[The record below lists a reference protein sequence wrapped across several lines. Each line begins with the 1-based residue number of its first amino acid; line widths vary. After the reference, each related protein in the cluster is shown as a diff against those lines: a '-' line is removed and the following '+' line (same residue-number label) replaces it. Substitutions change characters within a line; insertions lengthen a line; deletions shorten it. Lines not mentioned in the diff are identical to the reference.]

1 MPTPVPEACWYWYWQ
16 HQADA
21 SRLWHSGSVPTTT
34 NRTELRDFLRSRRA
48 RVSPEDVGIPAT
60 VRRRTPGLRR
70 EEVAQLAGVGITWY
84 TWLEQG
90 RPINVSSQVL
100 DAVAR
105 TLFLDA
111 AERDHLYRLAEVP
124 QPPAVSDPPTEL
136 PGHLDSVLGAL
147 DPLPAMLVDARTD
160 VLRWNRA
167 YAALHPALV
176 SAPPGERNTL
186 WQLFAAPEGQ
196 PRIVNR
202 DEQAPEAVA
211 RFRYRYSQNA
221 GDRRWQDFVARLCTV
236 SPLFS
241 RLWATHDVAPPHLCD
256 KRYDITGIGEV
267 SLRATS
273 MELTDHPGVR
283 LVVQTPTDRRSRENI
298 DRLLRRATHL

>member
-1 MPTPVPEACWYWYWQ
+1 MP
-16 HQADA
+16 
-21 SRLWHSGSVPTTT
+21 PTV

-70 EEVAQLAGVGITWY
+70 EEVAQLAGIGITWY

-105 TLFLDA
+105 TLFLSA
-111 AERDHLYRLAEVP
+111 AEREHLYRLAEVP
-124 QPPAVSDPPTEL
+124 QPPAISDPPIEL
-136 PGHLDSVLGAL
+136 PDHLDSVLGAL
-147 DPLPAMLVDARTD
+147 DPLPAMLVDGRTD

-176 SAPPGERNTL
+176 SAPPGRRNTL
-186 WQLFAAPEGQ
+186 WQLFAAPEEQ

-202 DEQAPEAVA
+202 EEQAPEAVA
-211 RFRYRYSQNA
+211 GFRYRYSQNA
-221 GDRRWQDFVARLCTV
+221 GDARWQDFVARLCTA

-256 KRYDITGIGEV
+256 KRYDIPGIGEV

-283 LVVQTPTDRRSRENI
+283 LVVQTPTDESSRENV
-298 DRLLRRATHL
+298 DRLLRRATHV

>member
-1 MPTPVPEACWYWYWQ
+1 MP
-16 HQADA
+16 
-21 SRLWHSGSVPTTT
+21 PTV

-70 EEVAQLAGVGITWY
+70 EEVAQLAGIGITWY

-105 TLFLDA
+105 TLFLSA
-111 AERDHLYRLAEVP
+111 AEREHLYRLAEVP
-124 QPPAVSDPPTEL
+124 QPPAISDPPIEL
-136 PGHLDSVLGAL
+136 PDHLDSVLGAL
-147 DPLPAMLVDARTD
+147 DPLPAMLVDGRTD

-176 SAPPGERNTL
+176 SAPPGRRNTL
-186 WQLFAAPEGQ
+186 WQLFAAPEEQ

-202 DEQAPEAVA
+202 EEQAPEAVA
-211 RFRYRYSQNA
+211 GFRYRYSQNA
-221 GDRRWQDFVARLCTV
+221 GDARWQDFVARLCTA

-256 KRYDITGIGEV
+256 KRYDIPGIGEV

-283 LVVQTPTDRRSRENI
+283 LVVQTPTAESSRENV
-298 DRLLRRATHL
+298 DRLLRRATHV

>member
-1 MPTPVPEACWYWYWQ
+1 M
-16 HQADA
+16 
-21 SRLWHSGSVPTTT
+21 

-70 EEVAQLAGVGITWY
+70 EEVAQLAGIGITWY

-105 TLFLDA
+105 TLFLSA
-111 AERDHLYRLAEVP
+111 AEREHLYRLAEVP
-124 QPPAVSDPPTEL
+124 QPPAISDPPIEL
-136 PGHLDSVLGAL
+136 PDHLDSVLGAL
-147 DPLPAMLVDARTD
+147 DPLPAMLVDGRTD

-176 SAPPGERNTL
+176 SAPPGRRNTL
-186 WQLFAAPEGQ
+186 WQLFAAPEEQ

-202 DEQAPEAVA
+202 EEQAPEAVA
-211 RFRYRYSQNA
+211 GFRYRYSQNA
-221 GDRRWQDFVARLCTV
+221 GDARWQDFVARLCAA

-256 KRYDITGIGEV
+256 KRYDIPGIGEV

-283 LVVQTPTDRRSRENI
+283 LVVQTPTDESSRENV
-298 DRLLRRATHL
+298 DRLLRRATHV

>member
-1 MPTPVPEACWYWYWQ
+1 M
-16 HQADA
+16 
-21 SRLWHSGSVPTTT
+21 

-70 EEVAQLAGVGITWY
+70 EEVAQLAGIGITWY

-105 TLFLDA
+105 TLFLSA
-111 AERDHLYRLAEVP
+111 AEREHLYRLAEVP
-124 QPPAVSDPPTEL
+124 QPPAISDPPIEL
-136 PGHLDSVLGAL
+136 PDHLDSVLGAL
-147 DPLPAMLVDARTD
+147 DPLPAMLVDGRTD

-176 SAPPGERNTL
+176 SAPPGRRNTL
-186 WQLFAAPEGQ
+186 WQLFAAPEEQ

-202 DEQAPEAVA
+202 EEQAPEAVA
-211 RFRYRYSQNA
+211 GFRYRYSQNA
-221 GDRRWQDFVARLCTV
+221 GDARWQDFVARLCTA

-256 KRYDITGIGEV
+256 KRYDIPGIGEV

-283 LVVQTPTDRRSRENI
+283 LVVQTPTDESSRENV
-298 DRLLRRATHL
+298 DRLLRRATHV

>member
-1 MPTPVPEACWYWYWQ
+1 V
-16 HQADA
+16 
-21 SRLWHSGSVPTTT
+21 

-70 EEVAQLAGVGITWY
+70 EEVAQLAGIGITWY

-105 TLFLDA
+105 TLFLSA
-111 AERDHLYRLAEVP
+111 AEREHLYRLAEVP
-124 QPPAVSDPPTEL
+124 QPPAISDPPIEL
-136 PGHLDSVLGAL
+136 PDHLDSVLGAL
-147 DPLPAMLVDARTD
+147 DPLPAMLVDGRTD

-176 SAPPGERNTL
+176 SAPPGRRNTL
-186 WQLFAAPEGQ
+186 WQLFAAPEEQ

-202 DEQAPEAVA
+202 EEQAPEAVA
-211 RFRYRYSQNA
+211 GFRYRYSQNA
-221 GDRRWQDFVARLCTV
+221 GDARWQDFVARLCTA

-256 KRYDITGIGEV
+256 KRYDIPGIGEV

-283 LVVQTPTDRRSRENI
+283 LVVQTPTDESSRENV
-298 DRLLRRATHL
+298 DRLLRRATHV

>member
-1 MPTPVPEACWYWYWQ
+1 
-16 HQADA
+16 
-21 SRLWHSGSVPTTT
+21 
-34 NRTELRDFLRSRRA
+34 
-48 RVSPEDVGIPAT
+48 

-211 RFRYRYSQNA
+211 GFRYRYSENA
-221 GDRRWQDFVARLCTV
+221 GDRRWQDFVARLCTA

>member
-1 MPTPVPEACWYWYWQ
+1 MQ
-16 HQADA
+16 
-21 SRLWHSGSVPTTT
+21 TTA
-34 NRTELRDFLRSRRA
+34 NRTELREFLRSRRA
-48 RVSPEDVGIPAT
+48 RVSPEDVGIPPG

-111 AERDHLYRLAEVP
+111 AERDHLYRLAQIP
-124 QPPAVSDPPTEL
+124 QPPVTSDPPTEI
-136 PGHLDSVLGAL
+136 PGDLDTVLGAL
-147 DPLPAMLVDARTD
+147 DPLPAMLVNARTD

-176 SAPPGERNTL
+176 SAPAGQRNTL
-186 WQLFAAPEGQ
+186 WHLFAAPDGQ
-196 PRIVNR
+196 HRIVNR

-211 RFRYRYSQNA
+211 GFRYRYSQNV
-221 GDRRWQDFVARLCTV
+221 GDPQWQDFVTRLRAA

-241 RLWATHDVAPPHLCD
+241 RLWARHDVAPPHLCD
-256 KRYDITGIGEV
+256 KRYDIPGIGDV
-267 SLRATS
+267 SLRATG

-283 LVVQTPTDRRSRENI
+283 LVVHTPTDRRSRENI

>member
-1 MPTPVPEACWYWYWQ
+1 MPP
-16 HQADA
+16 
-21 SRLWHSGSVPTTT
+21 SV
-34 NRTELRDFLRSRRA
+34 NRTELREFLRSRRA
-48 RVSPEDVGIPAT
+48 RVTPEDVGIPAT

-70 EEVAQLAGVGITWY
+70 EEVAQLAGIGITWY

-105 TLFLDA
+105 TLFLSA
-111 AERDHLYRLAEVP
+111 AEREHLYRLAEVP
-124 QPPAVSDPPTEL
+124 QPPAISDPPIEL
-136 PGHLDSVLGAL
+136 PDHLDSVLGAL
-147 DPLPAMLVDARTD
+147 DPLPAMLVDGRTD

-176 SAPPGERNTL
+176 SAPPGRRNTL
-186 WQLFAAPEGQ
+186 WQLFAAPEEQ

-202 DEQAPEAVA
+202 EEQAPEAVA
-211 RFRYRYSQNA
+211 GFRYRYSQNA
-221 GDRRWQDFVARLCTV
+221 GDARWQDFVARLCAA

-256 KRYDITGIGEV
+256 KRYDIPGIGEV

-283 LVVQTPTDRRSRENI
+283 LVVQTPTDESSRENV
-298 DRLLRRATHL
+298 DRLLRRATHV

>member
-1 MPTPVPEACWYWYWQ
+1 MP
-16 HQADA
+16 
-21 SRLWHSGSVPTTT
+21 PTV
-34 NRTELRDFLRSRRA
+34 NRTELREFLRSRRA
-48 RVSPEDVGIPAT
+48 RVTPEDVGIPAT

-70 EEVAQLAGVGITWY
+70 EEVAQLAGIGITWY

-105 TLFLDA
+105 TLFLSA
-111 AERDHLYRLAEVP
+111 AEREHLYRLAEVP
-124 QPPAVSDPPTEL
+124 QPPAISDPPIEL
-136 PGHLDSVLGAL
+136 PDHLDSVLGAL
-147 DPLPAMLVDARTD
+147 DPLPAMLVDGRTD

-176 SAPPGERNTL
+176 SAPPGRRNTL
-186 WQLFAAPEGQ
+186 WQLFAAPEEQ

-202 DEQAPEAVA
+202 EEQAPEAVA
-211 RFRYRYSQNA
+211 GFRYRYSQNA
-221 GDRRWQDFVARLCTV
+221 GDARWQDFVARLCAA

-256 KRYDITGIGEV
+256 KRYDIPGIGEV

-283 LVVQTPTDRRSRENI
+283 LVVQTPTDESSRENV
-298 DRLLRRATHL
+298 DRLLRRATHV

>member
-1 MPTPVPEACWYWYWQ
+1 MP
-16 HQADA
+16 
-21 SRLWHSGSVPTTT
+21 PTV

-70 EEVAQLAGVGITWY
+70 EEVAQLAGIGITWY

-105 TLFLDA
+105 TLFLSA
-111 AERDHLYRLAEVP
+111 AEREHLYRLAEVP
-124 QPPAVSDPPTEL
+124 QPPAISDPPIEL
-136 PGHLDSVLGAL
+136 PDHLDSVLGAL
-147 DPLPAMLVDARTD
+147 DPLPAMLVDGRTD

-176 SAPPGERNTL
+176 SAPPGRRNTL
-186 WQLFAAPEGQ
+186 WQLFAAPEEQ

-202 DEQAPEAVA
+202 EEQAPEAVA
-211 RFRYRYSQNA
+211 GFRYRYSQNA
-221 GDRRWQDFVARLCTV
+221 GDPRWQDFVARLCTA

-256 KRYDITGIGEV
+256 KRYDIPGIGEV

-283 LVVQTPTDRRSRENI
+283 LVVQTPTDESSRENV
-298 DRLLRRATHL
+298 DRLLRRATHV

>member
-1 MPTPVPEACWYWYWQ
+1 M
-16 HQADA
+16 
-21 SRLWHSGSVPTTT
+21 
-34 NRTELRDFLRSRRA
+34 NRTELREFLRSRRA
-48 RVSPEDVGIPAT
+48 RVTPEDVGIPAT

-70 EEVAQLAGVGITWY
+70 EEVAQLAGIGITWY

-105 TLFLDA
+105 TLFLSA
-111 AERDHLYRLAEVP
+111 AEREHLYRLAEVP
-124 QPPAVSDPPTEL
+124 QPPAISDPPIEL
-136 PGHLDSVLGAL
+136 PDHLDSVLGAL
-147 DPLPAMLVDARTD
+147 DPLPAMLVDGRTD

-176 SAPPGERNTL
+176 SAPPGRRNTL
-186 WQLFAAPEGQ
+186 WQLFAAPEEQ

-202 DEQAPEAVA
+202 EEQAPEAVA
-211 RFRYRYSQNA
+211 GFRYRYSQNA
-221 GDRRWQDFVARLCTV
+221 GDARWQDFVARLCAA

-256 KRYDITGIGEV
+256 KRYDIPGIGEV

-283 LVVQTPTDRRSRENI
+283 LVVQTPTDESSRENV
-298 DRLLRRATHL
+298 DRLLRRATHV

>member
-1 MPTPVPEACWYWYWQ
+1 M
-16 HQADA
+16 
-21 SRLWHSGSVPTTT
+21 
-34 NRTELRDFLRSRRA
+34 RDFLRSRRA

-70 EEVAQLAGVGITWY
+70 EEVAQLAGIGITWY

-105 TLFLDA
+105 TLFLSA
-111 AERDHLYRLAEVP
+111 AEREHLYRLAEVP
-124 QPPAVSDPPTEL
+124 QPPAISDPPIEL
-136 PGHLDSVLGAL
+136 PDHLDSVLGAL
-147 DPLPAMLVDARTD
+147 DPLPAMLVDGRTD

-176 SAPPGERNTL
+176 SAPPGRRNTL
-186 WQLFAAPEGQ
+186 WQLFAAPEEQ
-196 PRIVNR
+196 PRIVNCE
-202 DEQAPEAVA
+202 EQAPEAVA
-211 RFRYRYSQNA
+211 GFRYRYSQNA
-221 GDRRWQDFVARLCTV
+221 GDARWQDFVARLCTA

-256 KRYDITGIGEV
+256 KRYDIPGIGEV

-283 LVVQTPTDRRSRENI
+283 LVVQTPTDESSRENV
-298 DRLLRRATHL
+298 DRLLRRATHV

>member
-1 MPTPVPEACWYWYWQ
+1 MPP
-16 HQADA
+16 
-21 SRLWHSGSVPTTT
+21 SV
-34 NRTELRDFLRSRRA
+34 NRTELREFLRSRRA
-48 RVSPEDVGIPAT
+48 RVTPEDVGIPAT

-70 EEVAQLAGVGITWY
+70 EEVAQLAGIGITWY

-105 TLFLDA
+105 TLFLSA
-111 AERDHLYRLAEVP
+111 AEREHLYRLAEVP
-124 QPPAVSDPPTEL
+124 QPPAISDPPIEL
-136 PGHLDSVLGAL
+136 PDHLDSVLGAL
-147 DPLPAMLVDARTD
+147 DPLPAMLVDGRTD

-176 SAPPGERNTL
+176 SAPPGRRNTL
-186 WQLFAAPEGQ
+186 WQLFAAPEEQ

-202 DEQAPEAVA
+202 EEQAPEAVA
-211 RFRYRYSQNA
+211 GFRYRYSQNA
-221 GDRRWQDFVARLCTV
+221 GDARWQDFVARLCTA

-256 KRYDITGIGEV
+256 KRYDIPGIGEV

-283 LVVQTPTDRRSRENI
+283 LVVQTPTDESSRENV
-298 DRLLRRATHL
+298 DRLLRRATHV

>member
-1 MPTPVPEACWYWYWQ
+1 MP
-16 HQADA
+16 
-21 SRLWHSGSVPTTT
+21 PTV
-34 NRTELRDFLRSRRA
+34 NRTELREFLRSRRA

-70 EEVAQLAGVGITWY
+70 EEVAQLAGIGITWY

-105 TLFLDA
+105 TLFLSA
-111 AERDHLYRLAEVP
+111 AEREHLYRLAEVP
-124 QPPAVSDPPTEL
+124 QPPAISDPPIEL

-147 DPLPAMLVDARTD
+147 DPLPAMLVDGRTD

-176 SAPPGERNTL
+176 SAPPGRRNTL
-186 WQLFAAPEGQ
+186 WQLFAAPEEQ

-202 DEQAPEAVA
+202 EEQAPEAVA
-211 RFRYRYSQNA
+211 GFRYRYSQNA
-221 GDRRWQDFVARLCTV
+221 GDARWQDFVARLCTA

-256 KRYDITGIGEV
+256 KRYDIPGIGEV

-283 LVVQTPTDRRSRENI
+283 LVVQTPTDESSRENV
-298 DRLLRRATHL
+298 DRLLRRATHV

>member
-1 MPTPVPEACWYWYWQ
+1 MP
-16 HQADA
+16 
-21 SRLWHSGSVPTTT
+21 
-34 NRTELRDFLRSRRA
+34 
-48 RVSPEDVGIPAT
+48 I
-60 VRRRTPGLRR
+60 
-70 EEVAQLAGVGITWY
+70 GVGITWY

-105 TLFLDA
+105 TLFLGA

-124 QPPAVSDPPTEL
+124 QPPVTSDPPSEL
-136 PGHLDSVLGAL
+136 PGHLDTVLAAL
-147 DPLPAMLVDARTD
+147 DPLPAMLVGARTD
-160 VLRWNRA
+160 VLHWNRA

-186 WQLFAAPEGQ
+186 WHLFAAPEGQ
-196 PRIVNR
+196 HHIVNR

-211 RFRYRYSQNA
+211 GFRYRYSQNA
-221 GDRRWQDFVARLCTV
+221 GDPRWQDFVTRLCIA

-267 SLRATS
+267 SLRATG
-273 MELTDHPGVR
+273 MELTDHPGIR
-283 LVVQTPTDRRSRENI
+283 LIVQTPTDRRSRENI
-298 DRLLRRATHL
+298 DRLLRRATQL

>member
-1 MPTPVPEACWYWYWQ
+1 M
-16 HQADA
+16 
-21 SRLWHSGSVPTTT
+21 PTTT
-34 NRTELRDFLRSRRA
+34 NRTELREFLRSRRA
-48 RVSPEDVGIPAT
+48 RVSPGDVGILPG

-105 TLFLDA
+105 TLSLGA

-124 QPPAVSDPPTEL
+124 QPPVISDPPSEL
-136 PGHLDSVLGAL
+136 PGHLDTVLGAL

-186 WQLFAAPEGQ
+186 WHLFAAPDGQ
-196 PRIVNR
+196 HPIVNR

-211 RFRYRYSQNA
+211 GFRYRYSQNA
-221 GDRRWQDFVARLCTV
+221 GDPRWQDFVTRLCAA

-267 SLRATS
+267 SLRATG

-283 LVVQTPTDRRSRENI
+283 LVVQTPTDRRSHENI

>member
-1 MPTPVPEACWYWYWQ
+1 M
-16 HQADA
+16 
-21 SRLWHSGSVPTTT
+21 
-34 NRTELRDFLRSRRA
+34 NRTELREFLRSRRA
-48 RVSPEDVGIPAT
+48 RVTPEDVGIPAT

-70 EEVAQLAGVGITWY
+70 EEVAQLAGIGITWY

-105 TLFLDA
+105 TLFLSA
-111 AERDHLYRLAEVP
+111 AEREHLYRLAEVP
-124 QPPAVSDPPTEL
+124 QPPAISDPPIEL
-136 PGHLDSVLGAL
+136 PDHLDSVLGAL
-147 DPLPAMLVDARTD
+147 DPLPAMLVDGRTD

-176 SAPPGERNTL
+176 SAPPGRRNTL
-186 WQLFAAPEGQ
+186 WQLFAAPEEQ

-202 DEQAPEAVA
+202 EEQAPEAVA
-211 RFRYRYSQNA
+211 GFRYRYSQNA
-221 GDRRWQDFVARLCTV
+221 GDARWQDFVARLCTA

-256 KRYDITGIGEV
+256 KRYDIPGIGEV

-283 LVVQTPTDRRSRENI
+283 LVVQTPTDESSRENV
-298 DRLLRRATHL
+298 DRLLRRATHV

>member
-1 MPTPVPEACWYWYWQ
+1 MP
-16 HQADA
+16 
-21 SRLWHSGSVPTTT
+21 PTV

-70 EEVAQLAGVGITWY
+70 EEVAQLAGIGITWY

-105 TLFLDA
+105 TLFLSA
-111 AERDHLYRLAEVP
+111 AEREHLYRLAEVP
-124 QPPAVSDPPTEL
+124 QPPAISDPPIEL
-136 PGHLDSVLGAL
+136 PDHLDSVLGAL
-147 DPLPAMLVDARTD
+147 DPLPAMLVDGRTD

-176 SAPPGERNTL
+176 SAPPGRRNTL
-186 WQLFAAPEGQ
+186 WQLFAAPEEQ

-202 DEQAPEAVA
+202 EEQAPEAVA
-211 RFRYRYSQNA
+211 GFRYRYSQNA
-221 GDRRWQDFVARLCTV
+221 GDARWQDFVARLCAA

-256 KRYDITGIGEV
+256 KRYDIPGIGEV

-283 LVVQTPTDRRSRENI
+283 LVVQTPTDESSRENV
-298 DRLLRRATHL
+298 DRLLRRATHV

>member
-1 MPTPVPEACWYWYWQ
+1 MP
-16 HQADA
+16 
-21 SRLWHSGSVPTTT
+21 PTV

-70 EEVAQLAGVGITWY
+70 EEVAQLAGIGITWY

-105 TLFLDA
+105 TLFLSG
-111 AERDHLYRLAEVP
+111 AEREHLYRLAEVP
-124 QPPAVSDPPTEL
+124 QPPAISDPPIEL
-136 PGHLDSVLGAL
+136 PDHLDSVLGAL
-147 DPLPAMLVDARTD
+147 DPLPAMLVDGRTD

-176 SAPPGERNTL
+176 SAPPGRRNTL
-186 WQLFAAPEGQ
+186 WQLFASPEEQ

-202 DEQAPEAVA
+202 EEQAPEAVA
-211 RFRYRYSQNA
+211 GFRYRYSQNA
-221 GDRRWQDFVARLCTV
+221 GDPRWQDFVARLCTA

-256 KRYDITGIGEV
+256 KRYDIPGIGEV

-273 MELTDHPGVR
+273 MELTDNPGVR
-283 LVVQTPTDRRSRENI
+283 LVVQTPTDESSRENV
-298 DRLLRRATHL
+298 DRLLRRATHV

>member
-1 MPTPVPEACWYWYWQ
+1 MWTPVPRACGYWCWQ
-16 HQADA
+16 CQADA
-21 SRLWHSGSVPTTT
+21 TRLWHSGQVRTTAD
-34 NRTELRDFLRSRRA
+34 RTELREFLRSRRA
-48 RVSPEDVGIPAT
+48 RVSPEDVGIPPG

-90 RPINVSSQVL
+90 RPINVSAQVL

-111 AERDHLYRLAEVP
+111 AERDHLYRLAGIP
-124 QPPAVSDPPTEL
+124 QPPVTSDPPTEI
-136 PGHLDSVLGAL
+136 PGDLDTVLGAL
-147 DPLPAMLVDARTD
+147 DPLPTMLVDARAD

-176 SAPPGERNTL
+176 SAPAGRRNAL
-186 WQLFAAPEGQ
+186 WHLLAAPDG
-196 PRIVNR
+196 PHRIVNR
-202 DEQAPEAVA
+202 DEQAPDAVA
-211 RFRYRYSQNA
+211 GFRYRYGQYG
-221 GDRRWQDFVARLCTV
+221 GDPRWQDFVTRLRTA

-241 RLWATHDVAPPHLCD
+241 RLWARHDVAPPQLCH
-256 KRYDITGIGEV
+256 KRYDLPGIGEV
-267 SLRATS
+267 SLRATG
-273 MELTDHPGVR
+273 MALTDHPGVR

-298 DRLLRRATHL
+298 DRLLRP

>member
-1 MPTPVPEACWYWYWQ
+1 VPP
-16 HQADA
+16 
-21 SRLWHSGSVPTTT
+21 PTTT
-34 NRTELRDFLRSRRA
+34 RTELREFLRSRRA
-48 RVSPEDVGIPAT
+48 RVSPEDAGIRPG

-70 EEVAQLAGVGITWY
+70 EEVAQLSGVGITWY

-124 QPPAVSDPPTEL
+124 QAPVVSEPPTEL
-136 PGHLDSVLGAL
+136 PGHLDTVLGAL

-176 SAPPGERNTL
+176 SAPRGERNTL
-186 WQLFAAPEGQ
+186 WDLFAAPEGQ
-196 PRIVNR
+196 HRIVNR

-211 RFRYRYSQNA
+211 AFRYRYSQNA
-221 GDRRWQDFVARLCTV
+221 GDPRWQDFVARLCTA

-241 RLWATHDVAPPHLCD
+241 RLWAMHDVAPPRLCD
-256 KRYDITGIGEV
+256 KRYDIAGLGEV
-267 SLRATS
+267 SLRATG
-273 MELTDHPGVR
+273 MELTDHPGIR
-283 LVVQTPTDRRSRENI
+283 LVVQTPTDRPSRENI
-298 DRLLRRATHL
+298 DRLLRRAPHL